1 MYINNLIINRDKED
15 YVNQQNKLQIKN
27 QLKIKFKQVKHFLM
41 QIFKNNQ
48 LNHKLMQQE
57 MLN

>member
-57 MLN
+57 M